1 MGIAA
6 VATAPAII
14 AILFIAAPMT
24 NALRW
29 PEKPL
34 RPHQLRQYAF
44 THSSERAARDY
55 NNQHIHGHRTGKRD
69 WQ

>member
-1 MGIAA
+1 MGIAV

-14 AILFIAAPMT
+14 AILLIAAPMT

-44 THSSERAARDY
+44 THSSERASP
-55 NNQHIHGHRTGKRD
+55 
-69 WQ
+69 

>member
-1 MGIAA
+1 MGIAV

-14 AILFIAAPMT
+14 AILLIAAPMT

-34 RPHQLRQYAF
+34 RPHQSRQYAF
-44 THSSERAARDY
+44 THSSERASP
-55 NNQHIHGHRTGKRD
+55 
-69 WQ
+69 